1 MSADFISDPL
11 SHPDATFPNSTFQ
24 DATIVV
30 VGGGA
35 LGLSVA
41 YFLGQAN
48 LATTLIAPQVQNGVA
63 SLAAGAMIDAFGEM
77 DQIQSEVDRLRLAVK
92 VEAQRYYPQWLERL
106 AAESGLP
113 ITQQRGMFLI
123 GNNQGADD
131 RAQFQRIRQEMEHY
145 GEGFESVEPKEV
157 PGLDPHDRY
166 PVQEALF
173 LQGARTVDSAQ
184 LLRAIEQ
191 AALNRGHYQR
201 IPDRVVEILAP
212 GRPGEAYQVK
222 TQDGTI
228 VAAAAVVVCAGA
240 YTLEV
245 LGKSWADRLGLP
257 PLYFGLGS
265 GCVVHHTPPIPY
277 GIRTPNRP
285 LAAGVHL
292 VPRAEGGL
300 YLGANNFFGVDLQ
313 QPLGSTLADV
323 HILLEGAMHQIN
335 RGLQRACLSSVN
347 WGLRP
352 VTPADQPLLGETA
365 QPGLFIATGTHRTGI
380 HYAPIFAQWLV
391 AAIQGQ
397 PDPLA
402 QPFSPQNLQDL
413 PSPTTTLR
421 EGVQALVGSLLLPS
435 GHLPYDRQRELEKV
449 LEVLLQRS
457 FPQVFSGADSP
468 LGGVLEEWLQKIPN
482 PKPALVQILNEIR
495 E

>member
-1 MSADFISDPL
+1 MSADFISGA
-11 SHPDATFPNSTFQ
+11 SHSSSP
-24 DATIVV
+24 IVV

-41 YFLGQAN
+41 YFLGQAH
-48 LATTLIAPQVQNGVA
+48 LPTMLIAPPDRNGVA

-77 DQIQSEVDRLRLAVK
+77 DQIHSDLDRLRLTVK
-92 VEAQRYYPQWLERL
+92 VEAQHYYPQWLERL
-106 AAESGLP
+106 TAESGLA

-123 GNNQGADD
+123 GNNYGADD
-131 RAQFQRIRQEMEHY
+131 RTQFEQIRQEMQRY
-145 GEGFESVEPKEV
+145 GEGFESVEPKDV

-166 PVQEALF
+166 PVHEALF
-173 LQGARTVDSAQ
+173 LPGAMTVDSAQ
-184 LLRAIEQ
+184 LLKAIEQ
-191 AALNRGHYQR
+191 ATVNLGQYQR
-201 IPDRVVEILAP
+201 LNDRVVEILPPAKT
-212 GRPGEAYQVK
+212 GEAYQVK
-222 TQDGTI
+222 TQNGTI
-228 VAAAAVVVCAGA
+228 VAAEAVVVCAGA
-240 YTLEV
+240 HTLEV
-245 LGKSWADRLGLP
+245 LGETWAHQLALP

-265 GCVVHHTPPIPY
+265 GCVVNHAPAIPY

-292 VPRAEGGL
+292 VPRAAGGL
-300 YLGANNFFGVDLQ
+300 YLGANNYFGVDLH

-323 HILLEGAMHQIN
+323 HTLLEGAMHQMN
-335 RGLQRACLSSVN
+335 RGLQRACLVSVN

-397 PDPLA
+397 PNPQA
-402 QPFSPQNLQDL
+402 HPFSPSAVPDL
-413 PSPTTTLR
+413 PKPSPSLR
-421 EGVQALVGSLLLPS
+421 DGIQALIGSLLLPN
-435 GHLPYDRQRELEKV
+435 GHLPYDRQQQLENL

-457 FPQVFSGADSP
+457 FPHIFTDSDPSLGAD
-468 LGGVLEEWLQKIPN
+468 LETWLQKIPN
-482 PKPALVQILNEIR
+482 PKPALVQLLR
-495 E
+495 QTQPDR

>member
-1 MSADFISDPL
+1 MSVDSISSASP
-11 SHPDATFPNSTFQ
+11 SGSP
-24 DATIVV
+24 IVV

-48 LATTLIAPQVQNGVA
+48 LSTLLIAPPDRNGVA

-77 DQIQSEVDRLRLAVK
+77 DQIHSDLDRLRLTVK
-92 VEAQRYYPQWLERL
+92 VEAQRYYPHWLERL
-106 AAESGLP
+106 AAESGLS
-113 ITQQRGMFLI
+113 ITQQQGMFLI

-131 RAQFQRIRQEMEHY
+131 RTQLAQIRQEMQSY
-145 GEGFESVEPKEV
+145 GEAFEAVEPKEV

-173 LQGARTVDSAQ
+173 LKGAMTVDSAQ
-184 LLRAIEQ
+184 LLSAIEQ

-201 IPDRVVEILAP
+201 LLDRVVEIVPPAKT
-212 GRPGEAYQVK
+212 GEAYQVK
-222 TQDGTI
+222 TQTGTI
-228 VAAAAVVVCAGA
+228 VAAEAVVVCAGA
-240 YTLEV
+240 HTLEV
-245 LGKSWADRLGLP
+245 LGETWANKLALP

-265 GCVVHHTPPIPY
+265 GCVVNHAPAIPY

-300 YLGANNFFGVDLQ
+300 YLGANNYFGVDLH

-323 HILLEGAMHQIN
+323 HTLLEGAMHQMN
-335 RGLQRACLSSVN
+335 RGLQRACFVSVN

-365 QPGLFIATGTHRTGI
+365 QPRLFIATGTHRTGI
-380 HYAPIFAQWLV
+380 HYAPLFAQWLV

-397 PDPLA
+397 PNPQA
-402 QPFSPQNLQDL
+402 HPFSPAAIQDL
-413 PSPTTTLR
+413 PKPAPTLR
-421 EGVQALVGSLLLPS
+421 DGIQALLGSLLLPN
-435 GHLPYDRQRELEKV
+435 GHLPYDRQQQLENLLEL
-449 LEVLLQRS
+449 LLKRS
-457 FPQVFSGADSP
+457 FPSHFPGTDPSLSAD
-468 LGGVLEEWLQKIPN
+468 LETWLQKIPN
-482 PKPALVQILNEIR
+482 PKPALVQLLRQTQPTHQYTETEI
-495 E
+495 

>member
-1 MSADFISDPL
+1 
-11 SHPDATFPNSTFQ
+11 
-24 DATIVV
+24 
-30 VGGGA
+30 
-35 LGLSVA
+35 
-41 YFLGQAN
+41 
-48 LATTLIAPQVQNGVA
+48 
-63 SLAAGAMIDAFGEM
+63 MIDAFGEM
-77 DQIQSEVDRLRLAVK
+77 DQIQSDLDRLRLGVK

-123 GNNQGADD
+123 GNNHGADD
-131 RAQFQRIRQEMEHY
+131 RTQFKQIRQEMERY
-145 GEGFESVEPKEV
+145 GEAFETVEPREV

-173 LQGARTVDSAQ
+173 LPGAMTVDSAQ
-184 LLRAIEQ
+184 LLGAIEQ
-191 AALNRGHYQR
+191 AALNWGQYQR
-201 IPDRVVEILAP
+201 LQDRVVEILPPAKT
-212 GRPGEAYQVK
+212 GEAYQVK
-222 TQDGTI
+222 TQSGTI
-228 VAAAAVVVCAGA
+228 VAATAVVVCAGA
-240 YTLEV
+240 HTLAV
-245 LGKSWADRLGLP
+245 LGETWTSKLALP

-265 GCVVHHTPPIPY
+265 GCVVNHAPPIPY

-300 YLGANNFFGVDLQ
+300 YLGANNYFGVDLH

-323 HILLEGAMHQIN
+323 HTLLEGAMHQLN
-335 RGLQRACLSSVN
+335 RGLHRACLVSVN

-391 AAIQGQ
+391 AAIQGH
-397 PDPLA
+397 PDPQA
-402 QPFSPQNLQDL
+402 YPFSP
-413 PSPTTTLR
+413 SA
-421 EGVQALVGSLLLPS
+421 VQALPKPTPSLRDGIQALIGSLLLPN
-435 GHLPYDRQRELEKV
+435 GHLPYDRQQQLENL

-457 FPQVFSGADSP
+457 FPSVFSGTDST
-468 LGGVLEEWLQKIPN
+468 LDTDLEAWLAKIPN
-482 PKPALVQILNEIR
+482 PKPALVQLLRQAQEIQNDR
-495 E
+495 